1 MEYREKFH
9 IQMAASS
16 AGAVFPDSDNS
27 ENEIPYHA
35 REQANPFTYGILPK
49 NFQRSDLNH
58 IDIDDVVGNSS
69 KACGR
74 NEFSHQDAYDAV
86 KPLSSQ
92 TTLPSSP
99 STVRRTIRS
108 SISASPPLLRKTPS
122 RQEFKEML
130 EERRHQALKE
140 HNKAI
145 QEAQNAAIQSD
156 LDELQ
161 KKLNKNVLQ
170 EMEENKMHCEYTVP
184 SKDEL
189 LQSESP
195 KGSGTP
201 AFPFHHKSLLDNR
214 CDSPYP
220 PLISRNSF
228 TTNSAEISPT
238 KESNIPIKYTEGM
251 RGNCMKSIDRAYD
264 VEPHLVKFAKDS
276 SEYWYKSNMTREEAF
291 ILLQNAPPG
300 TFFVRNST
308 TYKNAFGLVLRVAQP
323 PPGVT
328 GASADTLVR
337 HFLIEPTARGV
348 RLRGCSNE
356 PTFTSLSALVYQ
368 HSINQLSLPNRLIIP
383 HRALTTSAE
392 DDELLQT
399 QRELWQQGAVCNVL
413 YLLSVNMESLT
424 GDEAIRKA
432 VNGLHTFN
440 PPPLPLEVQFKVS
453 GDGITLTDNT
463 RRVFFRRH
471 YKSSNIS
478 YIAIDPDKQSYTV
491 FVLDEKIE
499 RAINKTLFAF
509 VARETAGAHDNH
521 CHVFCDFEMN
531 QPASAIVSFAKKVLR
546 KGENAPNIL

>member
-9 IQMAASS
+9 IQMADSS
-16 AGAVFPDSDNS
+16 AGVVFPDSDNT

-49 NFQRSDLNH
+49 DFQRSDLNH
-58 IDIDDVVGNSS
+58 IGIDDVDRSSS
-69 KACGR
+69 KACAR
-74 NEFSHQDAYDAV
+74 NEFSHFDAYDAV
-86 KPLSSQ
+86 KPFSSQ
-92 TTLPSSP
+92 TVLPSSP

-140 HNKAI
+140 QNKAI
-145 QEAQNAAIQSD
+145 QEAQNAAIQND

-170 EMEENKMHCEYTVP
+170 EMEENKMQEHTVT
-184 SKDEL
+184 SKSEQ

-195 KGSGTP
+195 KRSDTP
-201 AFPFHHKSLLDNR
+201 AFPFHHKSLSDNR

-220 PLISRNSF
+220 PAISQNSS
-228 TTNSAEISPT
+228 TTDSAEISPT
-238 KESNIPIKYTEGM
+238 KESNIPIKYVEET
-251 RGNCMKSIDRAYD
+251 RGNCMKSIERAYV
-264 VEPHLVKFAKDS
+264 VEPHLVKFAKDF
-276 SEYWYKSNMTREEAF
+276 SEYWYKSHMPREEAV
-291 ILLQNAPPG
+291 ILLQHAPPG
-300 TFFVRNST
+300 TFIVRNST

-323 PPGVT
+323 PQGIT
-328 GASADTLVR
+328 GTSADTLVR

-383 HRALTTSAE
+383 HRDLTTSAE

-399 QRELWQQGAVCNVL
+399 QRELWQQGAFCNVL

-432 VNGLHTFN
+432 VNELHTFN

-453 GDGITLTDNT
+453 GNGITLTDNT

-471 YKSSNIS
+471 YKPSNIS
-478 YIAIDPDKQSYTV
+478 YIALDPDKQSYTV
-491 FVLDEKIE
+491 FVLDEKTE

-509 VARETAGAHDNH
+509 VARETAGAHDNQ
-521 CHVFCDFEMN
+521 CHVFCDLEMN
-531 QPASAIVSFAKKVLR
+531 QPASAIVSFANKVLR
-546 KGENAPNIL
+546 KGENALNIL